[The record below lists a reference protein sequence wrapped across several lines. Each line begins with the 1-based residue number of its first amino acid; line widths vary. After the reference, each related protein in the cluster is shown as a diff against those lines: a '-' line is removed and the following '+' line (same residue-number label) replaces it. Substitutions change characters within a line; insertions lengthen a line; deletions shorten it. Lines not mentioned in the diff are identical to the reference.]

1 MNKTVVK
8 LLLLLFVALTLGGV
22 WVGWGYPM
30 LYPAVPKQ
38 PLELPSTLKGYL
50 IASEFDDGTWLLTSA
65 RFRSIELQTRYAL
78 SDGENWSYINFPQDV
93 TCTRL
98 YYSQPRVLTGKQV
111 LFIKLCE
118 FDKVSPKTGSALETN
133 AVIYDVE
140 SQDLRLLTQTPFWGR
155 ASASWNPEL
164 SRGVATAGSLA
175 ETLYWI
181 TPEKLEPIPA
191 VISYKWRTWALD
203 EAFDT
208 LIHNQSVRWMGNAK
222 MASWSPDGQRIL
234 FWAMPDAMG
243 KEGIGR
249 GDAPHYLFEL
259 DLQGTSAQV
268 VWKTGII
275 FAGRIVWH
283 PTQPWILF
291 SGTIG
296 WRKGLWMFNLD
307 TQEKVFIEKAERP
320 REYLW
325 TDNGNSVILGL
336 CLDLY
341 CNRTETYKYD
351 VSSFLS
357 P

>member
-1 MNKTVVK
+1 MKIKPPFKK
-8 LLLLLFVALTLGGV
+8 LLFSLFLLGIVI
-22 WVGWGYPM
+22 WIHPI
-30 LYPAVPKQ
+30 LYPPLPKQ
-38 PLELPSTLKGYL
+38 RLELPLEGYL
-50 IASEFDDGTWLLTSA
+50 IASEFDDGTWLLMSA

-78 SDGENWSYINFPQDV
+78 FDGENWSYINVPEDPA
-93 TCTRL
+93 CSRL

-111 LFIKLCE
+111 LFIKLCQ
-118 FDKVSPKTGSALETN
+118 FDKVSPETGFALETN
-133 AVIYDVE
+133 AVIYDLE

-191 VISYKWRTWALD
+191 VVSYKGETWALD
-203 EAFDT
+203 AAFDT

-234 FWAMPDAMG
+234 FWAMPDAIG
-243 KEGIGR
+243 QEGIGR
-249 GDAPHYLFEL
+249 GYAPHYLFEL
-259 DLQGTSAQV
+259 DLQGTSTQA
-268 VWKTGII
+268 VWETGVI
-275 FAGRIVWH
+275 FAGSIVWN

-296 WRKGLWMFNLD
+296 WREGLWMFNLD
-307 TQEKVFIEKAERP
+307 TQQKIFIDTAEYP
-320 REYLW
+320 RKYLW
-325 TDNGNSVILGL
+325 TDDGNSVVFGQ

-341 CNRTETYKYD
+341 CNRTETFKYD